1 MDIPTRIDAFSEASR
16 PTILTTVALMREL
29 HEGQTDPD
37 GHPYFRH
44 PLRVAMNL
52 RRIYPQA
59 SDDMMMAALLHD
71 TMEDC
76 EQVDEEFLRQKG
88 YSENCIEIVR
98 LLSRPPDDPRPYQQ
112 VVDDL
117 ISSGNVDA
125 MIVKI
130 ADNMDNLHPER
141 NAEFRLKDPEKSDRL
156 VARYTA
162 SIHKLAWHAKMD
174 VDHIFETIKS
184 SPALAE
190 MNAAFQ

>member
-1 MDIPTRIDAFSEASR
+1 MDIPTGFDAFNKVSR
-16 PTILTTVALMREL
+16 PTIQTTAQLMREL

-44 PLRVAMNL
+44 PMRVAMNL

-76 EQVDEEFLRQKG
+76 EQVDEEYLRQKG
-88 YSENCIEIVR
+88 YSENCIEIIR
-98 LLSRPPDDPRPYQQ
+98 LLSRPPEDPRPYAQ
-112 VVDDL
+112 VVEDL
-117 ISSGNVDA
+117 IVSGNVDA

-141 NAEFRLKDPEKSDRL
+141 NAEFRLKDPVKSDRL
-156 VARYTA
+156 VASYTA
-162 SIHKLAWHAKMD
+162 SIQKLAWSAIMD
-174 VDHIFETIKS
+174 VDHIFDVIQG
-184 SPALAE
+184 SPALDE
-190 MNAAFQ
+190 LNALFE

>member
-1 MDIPTRIDAFSEASR
+1 MDIPTRIDAFAEVSR
-16 PTILTTVALMREL
+16 PTVATTAQLMREL

-44 PLRVAMNL
+44 PMRVAMNL
-52 RRIYPQA
+52 LRIYPQA
-59 SDDMMMAALLHD
+59 SDDMVMAALLHD

-88 YSENCIEIVR
+88 YSENCIQIIR
-98 LLSRPPDDPRPYQQ
+98 LLSRPPEDPRPYAQ
-112 VVDDL
+112 VVEDL
-117 ISSGNVDA
+117 IASGNADA

-141 NAEFRLKDPEKSDRL
+141 NAEYRLKDPVKSDRL

-162 SIHKLAWHAKMD
+162 SIQKLAWHAHMN
-174 VDHIFETIKS
+174 VDDIFNAIEN
-184 SPALAE
+184 SPALDQL
-190 MNAAFQ
+190 NALLE